1 MRLLTRKNQNEAY
14 KLLAELY
21 HLCVPEDILKE
32 LDKYESMF
40 ELVLTI
46 ADKIGDIDGMCKTH
60 KFIKEMQSGRIEQAP
75 KKAD

>member
-1 MRLLTRKNQNEAY
+1 MRLLTRGKQNEAY

-60 KFIKEMQSGRIEQAP
+60 AFIKEMQNEKQNS